1 VRFKALKI
9 LCLDANSAEEGT
21 DLPTAVRMV
30 NIVKS
35 FPGVLAN
42 DNINLEVRK
51 GEIHALLG
59 ENGAG
64 KTTLM
69 NILFGLSQ
77 PNSGEIYINE
87 KLVHITTPGD
97 AISNGIGMIH
107 QHFMLIPVFTVT
119 ENISLGEPL
128 QREPLL
134 EPEKTKQKIMKISK
148 SSGLRVDPDARV
160 LDLSVGQQQRV
171 EIVKALYRGANI
183 LIMDEPTSVLTP
195 QESDELFVI
204 LKELAQKGNTILF
217 ITHKLREVM
226 EISDRVTVLR
236 DGRLIG
242 TVNTKDTSRFELAKM
257 MVGRE
262 VFLTFDKKPVRVS
275 EKVLELEQVHAKNDR
290 ELPAL
295 RGVSLSVHSGE
306 ILGIAGVDGNGQ
318 NELADVIMGL
328 RPLEKGE
335 IKIKG
340 RTIKK
345 CTPKQIIEMGVSCIP
360 FSRQLEGLVLTFTV
374 SENLIL
380 KEWRNPP
387 LTIKG
392 FFDPK
397 AILAFGKR
405 MIKEFNIKTTGPEA
419 KVGNMSGG
427 NQQKVVLARELSRN
441 PALIVACH
449 PTHGL
454 DIGATEYVR
463 LQLLKE
469 RERGAGVLL
478 ISTELDEIL
487 GLCDRVVIF
496 FEGQVM
502 GEVTTEMAN
511 IDEIGLMM
519 LGVKWEKIVADRK
532 A

>member
-1 VRFKALKI
+1 
-9 LCLDANSAEEGT
+9 
-21 DLPTAVRMV
+21 LPTAVRMV

-42 DNINLEVRK
+42 DNINLEVQK

-87 KLVHITTPGD
+87 KLAHITSPSD
-97 AISNGIGMIH
+97 AISHGIGMIH
-107 QHFMLIPVFTVT
+107 QHFMLIQVFTVT
-119 ENISLGEPL
+119 ENITLGEHL
-128 QREPLL
+128 QHEPILDL
-134 EPEKTKQKIMKISK
+134 EKTRENIMEISK
-148 SSGLRVDPDARV
+148 SSGLKVEPDARIM
-160 LDLSVGQQQRV
+160 DLSVGQQQRV
-171 EIVKALYRGANI
+171 EVIKALYRGANI

-195 QESDELFVI
+195 QETDELFVI
-204 LKELAQKGNTILF
+204 LKDLAKKGNTILF

-236 DGRLIG
+236 DGKVIG
-242 TVNTKDTSRFELAKM
+242 TVNTKDTNRFELAKM

-262 VFLTFDKKPVRVS
+262 VFLTFDKKPVQVA
-275 EKVLELEQVHAKNDR
+275 EKVLELEGVHARNDR
-290 ELPAL
+290 DLPAL
-295 RGVSLSVHSGE
+295 QGVSLDIRSGE

-328 RPLEKGE
+328 RRFEKGE

-340 RTIKK
+340 QSVKK
-345 CTPKQIIEMGVSCIP
+345 YTPRQIIDLGVSCIP

-374 SENLIL
+374 SEDLIL

-387 LTIKG
+387 ITKNGIFNTKSIKD
-392 FFDPK
+392 FSR
-397 AILAFGKR
+397 R

-427 NQQKVVLARELSRN
+427 NQQKVVLAREISRN
-441 PALIVACH
+441 PNFLIACH

-469 RERGAGVLL
+469 RERGAAVLL
-478 ISTELDEIL
+478 ISTELEEIL
-487 GLCDRVVIF
+487 GLCDRIAVF
-496 FEGQVM
+496 FEGRVM
-502 GEVTTEMAN
+502 GEVTPETATV
-511 IDEIGLMM
+511 DEIGLMM
-519 LGVKWEKIVADRK
+519 LGVTWEKIITDR
-532 A
+532 ASQVLSNSH